1 MKQAHPELEVAAATS
16 ADAGSL
22 VELKT
27 KDGPARERHTVDP
40 RLVRKLAPPRV
51 PPSVVPRARLL
62 DRLEEAVRSASA
74 TLVSAPPGFGKTV
87 LLSMWA
93 AETDV
98 AVAWVNLD
106 EDDDESGRFL
116 DAVNAAL
123 ATVAAGGSPQVAG
136 GSLEIALASA
146 VAADERV
153 ALVLD
158 DLHELAGW
166 ETLAAL
172 ERLCRYAPP
181 QLHIVFVTRTDP
193 PLPLHRMR
201 VAGELAEIRA
211 ADLAFTPDETAAL
224 VAELA
229 PQLDEGT
236 VELLHG
242 RTAGWAAA
250 VRFAALSLA
259 AAPDPHAALA
269 EALAEERAVADY
281 LLVEVLGAQPPEVRD
296 FLLRTSLADA
306 LTPELAEAVTGDVR
320 ADGVLTELERQGLLV
335 SSLAGDDRWFRY
347 HHLFRDFLR
356 FEAKRQ
362 LRAELPEVHRRIAGW
377 LAVHGLERTA
387 IRHAALGQDWDLE
400 AALVL
405 EHWRTLLLFDSAA
418 EIEQLMQRIDAKALP
433 ERPALALL
441 KAVALARS
449 GEPAEASRCLAAAE
463 AAPDPSDDLDAFAL
477 MCRADDRP
485 PDGRDGRVGRRGTTS
500 AGRRPDRLRR
510 AARAAHRSS
519 VPWRWRASAWRSAGR
534 TSSTRR
540 RSTSSRRSSSP
551 SGRAR
556 ARRSSARSG
565 TSPSPTPR
573 PGGYAAQPSAR
584 ATPSGSRTRA
594 ARRTPRRPWAP
605 GSRSPGRRTTGT
617 TSRRPRCTWTRP
629 GRSRPRRETGRPW
642 RRPRSSPRSP
652 TPARSAASGAF
663 AARSG
668 DGWPAPPLI
677 AGVMWSTEARLR
689 MSIGDRDAALA
700 ALDGHDDLEAAS
712 IRARL
717 HLLDGQPWEAI
728 ELFEQHGDFEQHGED
743 DESPLPVRID
753 AALLEGVA
761 RSEVRDAD
769 GARRAVERALALGA
783 PDAHRHVFV
792 AGGPA
797 VRSVLVEH
805 VRRGTAHR
813 SFVADVLACFDRRA
827 PKIDLTPPQLL
838 EPLSARERAVLAYLP
853 TMMSNGEIANELFL
867 SVNTVKTHLRSI
879 YRKLGTSRRREAV
892 ELARKLQLV

>member
-27 KDGPARERHTVDP
+27 TDGPARERHTVDP

-123 ATVAAGGSPQVAG
+123 ATVAAGSSPQVAG

-146 VAADERV
+146 VAAKERV

-405 EHWRTLLLFDSAA
+405 EHWRTFLLFDSAA

-463 AAPDPSDDLDAFAL
+463 AAPEPSDDLDAFAL
-477 MCRADDRP
+477 MCRATIDRLTGETGASAAAARRLLDVVP
-485 PDGRDGRVGRRGTTS
+485 IASVGRHELRTQQRALALASLGMAECWENELDAASEHLEQALELAERQGASS
-500 AGRRPDRLRR
+500 AKLRTLGYLALTDAAAGRLRR
-510 AARAAHRSS
+510 AAERAGDALRLADA
-519 VPWRWRASAWRSAGR
+519 RGSANAAETLGARLALAWTSYHWDDLEAAALHVDTARTLAAAAGD
-534 TSSTRR
+534 
-540 RSTSSRRSSSP
+540 
-551 SGRAR
+551 
-556 ARRSSARSG
+556 
-565 TSPSPTPR
+565 R
-573 PGGYAAQPSAR
+573 PAVAAATFLAALADPSAER
-584 ATPSGSRTRA
+584 GL
-594 ARRTPRRPWAP
+594 RRLR
-605 GSRSPGRRTTGT
+605 
-617 TSRRPRCTWTRP
+617 
-629 GRSRPRRETGRPW
+629 
-642 RRPRSSPRSP
+642 
-652 TPARSAASGAF
+652 GAL
-663 AARSG
+663 G

-728 ELFEQHGDFEQHGED
+728 ELFEQHGDVEQHGED

>member
-1 MKQAHPELEVAAATS
+1 MPEASVVAPADTRSS
-16 ADAGSL
+16 AEPNGTAPDD
-22 VELKT
+22 ER
-27 KDGPARERHTVDP
+27 PAVDS

-51 PPSVVPRARLL
+51 PPSVVVRARLR
-62 DRLEEAVRSASA
+62 DRLEEAVQSAAA

-98 AVAWVNLD
+98 AVAWINLD
-106 EDDDESGRFL
+106 GDDDESGRFL
-116 DAVNAAL
+116 DAVTASL
-123 ATVAAGGSPQVAG
+123 ATVAGGGSPQVSA
-136 GSLEIALASA
+136 GSLEVALAAA
-146 VAADERV
+146 VAAKERV

-158 DLHELAGW
+158 DLHELSGR
-166 ETLAAL
+166 ETLASL

-181 QLHIVFVTRTDP
+181 QLHIVFVTRADP

-201 VAGELAEIRA
+201 LAGQLAEIRA
-211 ADLAFTPDETAAL
+211 ADLAFTPEETAAL

-229 PQLDEGT
+229 PQLDPLT

-242 RTAGWAAA
+242 RTEGWAAA

-259 AAPDPHAALA
+259 AAPDPQAALA

-281 LLVEVLGAQPPEVRD
+281 LLVEVLGAQPPEIRD

-306 LTPELAEAVTGDVR
+306 LTPELAEAVTGDAD
-320 ADGVLTELERQGLLV
+320 ADGVLTELERQGLLL

-356 FEAKRQ
+356 FEAKRR
-362 LRAELPEVHRRIAGW
+362 LRAELPEMHRRIARW
-377 LAVHGLERTA
+377 LAANGLERAA
-387 IRHAALGQDWDLE
+387 IRHAALGQDWELE
-400 AALVL
+400 AELVL
-405 EHWRTLLLFDSAA
+405 AHWRSLLLFDSAL
-418 EIEQLMQRIDAKALP
+418 EIEQLMRRIDAKAP
-433 ERPALALL
+433 ECPALGLL
-441 KAVALARS
+441 KAVALARN
-449 GEPAEASRCLAAAE
+449 GEPVEAARCLEAAE
-463 AAPDPSDDLDAFAL
+463 AAGEPSADLTAFAL
-477 MCRADDRP
+477 MCRSAIDRLAGDTAASAAAAQRLLDVVPIASLGRHELRAQQRALALGGLGVAECWENELRAATEHLEEALELAERQGASSAKLRSLGYLALADAA
-485 PDGRDGRVGRRGTTS
+485 
-500 AGRRPDRLRR
+500 AGRLRR
-510 AARAAHRSS
+510 AAERADQALRLAEA
-519 VPWRWRASAWRSAGR
+519 RGSANAAETLGAQLALAWTSYHWDELDMATRHVEGALALATAAGDRPACSAA
-534 TSSTRR
+534 TLL
-540 RSTSSRRSSSP
+540 
-551 SGRAR
+551 
-556 ARRSSARSG
+556 
-565 TSPSPTPR
+565 
-573 PGGYAAQPSAR
+573 AALVDPSAER
-584 ATPSGSRTRA
+584 GLRRLRGA
-594 ARRTPRRPWAP
+594 A
-605 GSRSPGRRTTGT
+605 
-617 TSRRPRCTWTRP
+617 
-629 GRSRPRRETGRPW
+629 
-642 RRPRSSPRSP
+642 
-652 TPARSAASGAF
+652 
-663 AARSG
+663 G

-677 AGVMWSTEARLR
+677 AQTVWATEARLR
-689 MSIGDRDAALA
+689 VAAGDTGAAA
-700 ALDGHDDLEAAS
+700 AVLEGHDDLDAAS

-717 HLLDGQPWEAI
+717 SLLEGRPWEAI
-728 ELFEQHGDFEQHGED
+728 ELLERSGEED
-743 DESPLPVRID
+743 VEAASLPVRID

-761 RSEVRDAD
+761 RSEVRDGD
-769 GARRAVERALALGA
+769 GARRAIERALGLAA

-797 VRSVLVEH
+797 VRSVLIEH